1 MIKMN
6 NDVEGFVV
14 YFREYRENDA
24 ILHIIT
30 KNDEKIQCIARGIQK
45 INSKNASA
53 CQLFTHSRFQLL
65 QKTATGLHTLK
76 SAEIIRGYRH
86 IREDLLKQA
95 IAIYICEC
103 VDQSEFT
110 NDMYDLLEKTFTI
123 LEKTARP
130 ERILSL
136 FQSIINRMNGI
147 EPFVDGCVKCG
158 RQNHICAISI
168 VDGGFICQSCFH
180 SIKDTICSKTHLQY
194 FRLLCKAGIDNYG
207 ILKTIDGFTFD
218 DFFELYSFFQEY
230 AGVSIKSIRF
240 LKSIIQI
247 EKDR

>member
-14 YFREYRENDA
+14 YSREYRENDA

-30 KNDEKIQCIARGIQK
+30 KNNEKVQCVARGIQK

-65 QKTATGLHTLK
+65 QKTSTGLHTLK
-76 SAEIIRGYRH
+76 SAEVVQGYRH
-86 IREDLLKQA
+86 IREDLLKQT
-95 IAIYICEC
+95 IAIYMCEC

-110 NDMYDLLEKTFTI
+110 NDMYDLLEQSFAI
-123 LEKTARP
+123 LEKTTQP
-130 ERILSL
+130 ECILSL
-136 FQSIINRMNGI
+136 FQSIINRMHGI

-158 RQNHICAISI
+158 KQNHICAIS
-168 VDGGFICQSCFH
+168 VLDGGFICQSCFH
-180 SIKDTICSKTHLQY
+180 SMKDMTYSKTRLKY
-194 FRLLCKAGIDNYG
+194 FRLLCKASIDNYN
-207 ILKTIDGFTFD
+207 ILETLNGFTYD

-230 AGVSIKSIRF
+230 AGVSIKSFRF
-240 LKSIIQI
+240 LKSIIEI